1 MSQSVTSDDLKYL
14 FTYPFQDPEWTGKFL
29 VGSLVVFAGF
39 IIPVVPFIAVYGY
52 MAAIMREAIESGRL
66 VLPRWDD
73 WGKLFSD
80 GFKLFAAI
88 FLLMLPIMLL
98 AFCGFGAFFGL
109 VGLSAGVAENSD
121 AAALGPMLGMIIWF
135 ATMGLIMLLGIAIG
149 VLMPVLMAHVVATGQ
164 ISAAFRIKELWAL
177 FRANTGGF
185 LMAYLVVIA
194 LSMVLSMAI
203 SLLYF
208 TIILCCI
215 VPFVMAPVTLYLMVI
230 QGAIFGQAYREGQ
243 AKMAAKA

>member
-1 MSQSVTSDDLKYL
+1 MSQSVTSDDLKEL
-14 FTYPFQDPEWTGKFL
+14 FTYPFQDPNWGKKFL
-29 VGSLVVFAGF
+29 IGGLVVFSGF
-39 IIPVVPFIAVYGY
+39 IIPIVPFIAVYGY
-52 MAAIMREAIESGRL
+52 MAAIMREAIESGEL
-66 VLPRWDD
+66 VLPDWTD

-88 FLLMLPIMLL
+88 FLLMLPVMLL

-109 VGLSAGVAENSD
+109 VGLSAGVAENGD
-121 AAALGPMLGMIIWF
+121 AAAAGPMLGMIIWF
-135 ATMGLIMLLGIAIG
+135 ATMGLTMLLGIAIG

-164 ISAAFRIKELWAL
+164 VGAAFRVKELWAI
-177 FRANTGGF
+177 FQANLGGF

-194 LSMVLSMAI
+194 LSMALSLAL

-215 VPFVMAPVTLYLMVI
+215 VPFLMAPVTLYLMVI
-230 QGAIFGQAYREGQ
+230 QGAIFGQAYRQ
-243 AKMAAKA
+243 AQANLAARL